1 MGFGSGLN
9 IASLRTQRQIDITT
23 GRLNQAYERL
33 SSGLRVS
40 RSKDDAAG
48 LAVAMRL
55 RSDARVAS
63 VNTRNANDGIS
74 IITIADQAVGQI
86 NDVLIRLAELA
97 QQSANGV
104 SSNDQR
110 SALQNEFTALTQEIE
125 RIAHTT
131 EFNGMQLIS
140 SSQSLT
146 FQVGFDGSSLSG
158 ITYSGIQA
166 TLSAIGLA
174 PMGSSVPTFS
184 IQGLTELES
193 RSAAVIALDAI
204 QGAISSVTKSRG
216 VLGAAQ
222 SRLETTIRQLATAR
236 ESFQSAES
244 AITDI
249 DVAQEAAEMA
259 RLNVLQQAGT
269 AILANSNLQPELA
282 LKLLND
288 T

>member
-55 RSDARVAS
+55 RSDARVA
-63 VNTRNANDGIS
+63 NANDGIS
-74 IITIADQAVGQI
+74 IISIADQAVGQI

-140 SSQSLT
+140 SSQALT

-174 PMGSSVPTFS
+174 PLGSSVPTFS

>member
-9 IASLRTQRQIDITT
+9 ISSLRTQRQISITT

-40 RSKDDAAG
+40 RSRDDAAG
-48 LAVAMRL
+48 LAVAMKL
-55 RSDARVAS
+55 RSDTRVAS
-63 VNTRNANDGIS
+63 VSARNANDGIS
-74 IITIADQAVGQI
+74 IISIADQATGQI
-86 NDVLIRLAELA
+86 NDVLIRLAEIA

-104 SSNDQR
+104 STNDQR
-110 SALQNEFTALTQEIE
+110 SAFQNEFTALMEEVE

-131 EFNGMQLIS
+131 EFNGLYLLS
-140 SSQSLT
+140 SSEALT

-166 TLSAIGLA
+166 TLAAMGLA
-174 PMGSSVPTFS
+174 EVGTSVPTFS
-184 IQGLTELES
+184 VLAENELES
-193 RSAAVIALDAI
+193 RSAALLALEAI
-204 QGAISSVTKSRG
+204 QGAITSVTRSRG
-216 VLGAAQ
+216 TLGAAE
-222 SRLETTIRQLATAR
+222 SRLQTTIRQLATSR

-244 AITDI
+244 AITDV
-249 DVAQEAAEMA
+249 DVAQESAEMA

-269 AILANSNLQPELA
+269 AILANCNFQPQLA

>member
-1 MGFGSGLN
+1 VN
-9 IASLRTQRQIDITT
+9 
-23 GRLNQAYERL
+23 
-33 SSGLRVS
+33 

-48 LAVAMRL
+48 LAVAMKL

-63 VNTRNANDGIS
+63 VNSRNANDGIS
-74 IITIADQAVGQI
+74 IIAIAEQAVGQV

-110 SALQNEFTALTQEIE
+110 SALQNEFSALMEEIE

-131 EFNGMQLIS
+131 EFNGLMLIS
-140 SSQSLT
+140 NTESLT

-166 TLSAIGLA
+166 TLGSMGLA
-174 PMGSSVPTFS
+174 QVGSSVPTFS
-184 IQGLTELES
+184 LIGSTDNAS
-193 RSAAVIALDAI
+193 RSAALLALEAI
-204 QGAISSVTKSRG
+204 QGAITSVSNSRG

-222 SRLETTIRQLATAR
+222 SRLTTAVRQLATAR

-244 AITDI
+244 AITDV

-269 AILANSNLQPELA
+269 AILANSNFQPQLA

>member
-9 IASLRTQRQIDITT
+9 IASLRTQRQLSITT
-23 GRLNQAYERL
+23 GRLNQSYERL
-33 SSGLRVS
+33 SSGLRVN

-48 LAVAMRL
+48 LAVAMKL

-63 VNTRNANDGIS
+63 VNVRNANDGIS
-74 IITIADQAVGQI
+74 IIGIADQAVEQI
-86 NDVLIRLAELA
+86 NTVLMRLAELA

-110 SALQNEFTALTQEIE
+110 SALQNEFTALMEEIE

-131 EFNGMQLIS
+131 EFNGLMLIS
-140 SSQSLT
+140 STQALT

-166 TLSAIGLA
+166 TLSSMGLA
-174 PMGSSVPTFS
+174 QQGSSVPTFS
-184 IQGLTELES
+184 ILGATESES
-193 RSAAVIALDAI
+193 RSASMIALDAI
-204 QGAISSVTKSRG
+204 HGAITSVSRSRG
-216 VLGAAQ
+216 VLGAAE
-222 SRLETTIRQLATAR
+222 SRLMTTIRQLATAR

-259 RLNVLQQAGT
+259 RLNVLQQAGA
-269 AILANSNLQPELA
+269 AILANSNLQPQLA

>member
-74 IITIADQAVGQI
+74 IISIADQAVGQI

-140 SSQSLT
+140 SSQALT

-249 DVAQEAAEMA
+249 DVAQESAEMA

>member
-9 IASLRTQRQIDITT
+9 VASLRTQRQISITT

-33 SSGLRVS
+33 SSGLRVN

-48 LAVAMRL
+48 LAVAMKL
-55 RSDARVAS
+55 RSDSRVAS
-63 VNTRNANDGIS
+63 VNQRNANDGIS
-74 IITIADQAVGQI
+74 IIGIADQAVGQI

-104 SSNDQR
+104 NGNDQR
-110 SALQNEFTALTQEIE
+110 SAMQSEFTALMEEIE

-131 EFNGMQLIS
+131 EFNGLMLIS
-140 SSQSLT
+140 STQALT

-166 TLSAIGLA
+166 TLASMGLA
-174 PMGSSVPTFS
+174 PTGSSIPTFS
-184 IQGLTELES
+184 ILGATDNES
-193 RSAAVIALDAI
+193 RSAALIALDAI
-204 QGAISSVTKSRG
+204 QGAITSVSRSRG
-216 VLGAAQ
+216 VLGAAE
-222 SRLETTIRQLATAR
+222 SRLMKTISQLATAR

-244 AITDI
+244 AITDV

-269 AILANSNLQPELA
+269 AILANSNFQPELA

-288 T
+288 V

>member
-140 SSQSLT
+140 SSQALT

-174 PMGSSVPTFS
+174 PLGSSVPTFS

>member
-63 VNTRNANDGIS
+63 VTTRNANDGIS
-74 IITIADQAVGQI
+74 IINIADQAVGQI
-86 NDVLIRLAELA
+86 SDVLIRLTELA

-110 SALQNEFTALTQEIE
+110 SALQNEFTALMEEIE

-131 EFNGMQLIS
+131 EFNGLQLIS
-140 SSQSLT
+140 SSQALT
-146 FQVGFDGSSLSG
+146 FHVGFDGSSHSG

-166 TLSAIGLA
+166 TLSAMGLA
-174 PMGSSVPTFS
+174 PTGSSVPTFS
-184 IQGLTELES
+184 ILGATEAES
-193 RSAAVIALDAI
+193 RSAALTALDAI

-216 VLGAAQ
+216 VLGAAE
-222 SRLETTIRQLATAR
+222 SRLQTTIRQLATAR

>member
-9 IASLRTQRQIDITT
+9 ISSLRTQRQINITT

-33 SSGLRVS
+33 SSGLRVN

-48 LAVAMRL
+48 LAVAAKL

-63 VNTRNANDGIS
+63 VSARNANDGIS
-74 IITIADQAVGQI
+74 IINIADQATGQI
-86 NDVLIRLAELA
+86 NDVLIRLSEIAE
-97 QQSANGV
+97 QSANGTNT
-104 SSNDQR
+104 NDQR
-110 SALQNEFTALTQEIE
+110 SALQNEFSALMEEIE

-131 EFNGMQLIS
+131 EFNGLYLLS
-140 SSQSLT
+140 SSEALT

-166 TLSAIGLA
+166 TLASMGLA
-174 PMGSSVPTFS
+174 QVGTSSPTFS
-184 IQGLTELES
+184 VLGASELDS
-193 RSAAVIALDAI
+193 RSAALLALDAI
-204 QGAISSVTKSRG
+204 QGAIGSVTRSRG
-216 VLGAAQ
+216 TLGAAEN
-222 SRLETTIRQLATAR
+222 RLQTTIRQLATSR

-244 AITDI
+244 AITDV
-249 DVAQEAAEMA
+249 DVAQESAEMV
-259 RLNVLQQAGT
+259 RLNVLQQAGV
-269 AILANSNLQPELA
+269 AILANCNFQPQLA

>member
-9 IASLRTQRQIDITT
+9 IASLRTQRQIEITT

-55 RSDARVAS
+55 RSDSRVAS

-74 IITIADQAVGQI
+74 IISIADQAVGQI

-110 SALQNEFTALTQEIE
+110 SALQGEFTALMEEIE
-125 RIAHTT
+125 RIANTT
-131 EFNGMQLIS
+131 EFNGMRLIS
-140 SSQSLT
+140 SSQALT
-146 FQVGFDGSSLSG
+146 FHVGFDGSSLSG

-166 TLSAIGLA
+166 TLSAMGLA
-174 PMGSSVPTFS
+174 PTGSSVPTFS
-184 IQGLTELES
+184 IQALTEDDS
-193 RSAAVIALDAI
+193 RSAARIALDAI

-216 VLGAAQ
+216 VLGAAE
-222 SRLETTIRQLATAR
+222 SRLQTTIRQLATAR

>member
-9 IASLRTQRQIDITT
+9 ISSIRTQRQINITT

-48 LAVAMRL
+48 LAVAAKL
-55 RSDARVAS
+55 RSDSRVAS
-63 VNTRNANDGIS
+63 VSARNANDGIS
-74 IITIADQAVGQI
+74 IISIADQATAQI
-86 NDVLIRLAELA
+86 NDVLIRLSEIAE
-97 QQSANGV
+97 QSANGTNT
-104 SSNDQR
+104 NDQR
-110 SALQNEFTALTQEIE
+110 SALQNEFSALMEEIE
-125 RIAHTT
+125 RIANTT
-131 EFNGMQLIS
+131 EFNGLYLLS
-140 SSQSLT
+140 SSEALT

-166 TLSAIGLA
+166 TLASMGLA
-174 PMGSSVPTFS
+174 QVGTSSPIFS
-184 IQGLTELES
+184 VLASSELDS
-193 RSAAVIALDAI
+193 RSAALLALEAI
-204 QGAISSVTKSRG
+204 QGAIGSVTRSRG
-216 VLGAAQ
+216 TLGAAE
-222 SRLETTIRQLATAR
+222 SRLQTTIRQLATSR

-244 AITDI
+244 AITDV
-249 DVAQEAAEMA
+249 DVAQESAEMA

-269 AILANSNLQPELA
+269 AILANCNFQPQLA

>member
-74 IITIADQAVGQI
+74 IISIADQAVGQI

-140 SSQSLT
+140 SSQALT

-174 PMGSSVPTFS
+174 PLGSSVPTFS

>member
-9 IASLRTQRQIDITT
+9 ISSIRTQRQINITT

-48 LAVAMRL
+48 LAVAAKL
-55 RSDARVAS
+55 RSDVRVAS
-63 VNTRNANDGIS
+63 VSARNANDGIS
-74 IITIADQAVGQI
+74 IINIADQATGQI
-86 NDVLIRLAELA
+86 NDVLIRLSEIA
-97 QQSANGV
+97 QQSANGTNT
-104 SSNDQR
+104 NDQR
-110 SALQNEFTALTQEIE
+110 SALQNEFSALMEEIE

-131 EFNGMQLIS
+131 EFNGLYLLS
-140 SSQSLT
+140 SSEALT

-166 TLSAIGLA
+166 TLASMGLA
-174 PMGSSVPTFS
+174 QVGSSSPTFS
-184 IQGLTELES
+184 VLGASEFDS
-193 RSAAVIALDAI
+193 RSAALLALDAI
-204 QGAISSVTKSRG
+204 QGAIGSVTRSRG
-216 VLGAAQ
+216 TLGAAEN
-222 SRLETTIRQLATAR
+222 RLQTTIRQLATSR

-244 AITDI
+244 AITDV
-249 DVAQEAAEMA
+249 DVAQESAEMA
-259 RLNVLQQAGT
+259 RLNVLQQAGV
-269 AILANSNLQPELA
+269 AILANCNFQPQLA

>member
-9 IASLRTQRQIDITT
+9 ISSIRTQRQISITT

-33 SSGLRVS
+33 SSGLRVN

-48 LAVAMRL
+48 LAVAAKL

-63 VNTRNANDGIS
+63 VSARNANDGIS
-74 IITIADQAVGQI
+74 IINIADQATGQI
-86 NDVLIRLAELA
+86 NDVLIRLSEIAE
-97 QQSANGV
+97 QSANGTNT
-104 SSNDQR
+104 NDQR
-110 SALQNEFTALTQEIE
+110 SALQNEFSALMEEIE

-131 EFNGMQLIS
+131 EFNGLYLLS
-140 SSQSLT
+140 SSEALT

-166 TLSAIGLA
+166 TLASMGLA
-174 PMGSSVPTFS
+174 QVGSSSPTFS
-184 IQGLTELES
+184 VLGASDLDS
-193 RSAAVIALDAI
+193 RSAALLALDAI
-204 QGAISSVTKSRG
+204 QGAIGSVTRSRG
-216 VLGAAQ
+216 TLGAAEN
-222 SRLETTIRQLATAR
+222 RLQTTIRQLATSR

-244 AITDI
+244 AITDV
-249 DVAQEAAEMA
+249 DVAQESAEMA
-259 RLNVLQQAGT
+259 RLNVLQQAGV
-269 AILANSNLQPELA
+269 AILANCNFQPQLA

>member
-33 SSGLRVS
+33 SSGLRVG

-74 IITIADQAVGQI
+74 IISIADQAVGQI

-140 SSQSLT
+140 SSQALT

-174 PMGSSVPTFS
+174 PLGSSVPTFS

>member
-9 IASLRTQRQIDITT
+9 ISSLRTQRQINITT

-33 SSGLRVS
+33 SSGLRVN

-48 LAVAMRL
+48 LAVAAKL

-63 VNTRNANDGIS
+63 VSARNANDGIS
-74 IITIADQAVGQI
+74 IINIADQATGQI
-86 NDVLIRLAELA
+86 NDVLIRLSEIAE
-97 QQSANGV
+97 QSANGTNT
-104 SSNDQR
+104 NDQR
-110 SALQNEFTALTQEIE
+110 SALKNEFSALMEEIE

-131 EFNGMQLIS
+131 EFNGLYLLS
-140 SSQSLT
+140 SSEALT

-166 TLSAIGLA
+166 TLASMGLA
-174 PMGSSVPTFS
+174 QVGTSSPTFS
-184 IQGLTELES
+184 VLGASELDS
-193 RSAAVIALDAI
+193 RSAALLALDAI
-204 QGAISSVTKSRG
+204 QGAIGSVTRSRG
-216 VLGAAQ
+216 TLGAAEN
-222 SRLETTIRQLATAR
+222 RLQTTIRQLATSR

-244 AITDI
+244 AITDV
-249 DVAQEAAEMA
+249 DVAQESAEMA
-259 RLNVLQQAGT
+259 RLNVLQQAGV
-269 AILANSNLQPELA
+269 AILANCNFQPQLA

>member
-9 IASLRTQRQIDITT
+9 ISSIRTQRQISITT

-33 SSGLRVS
+33 SSGLRVN

-48 LAVAMRL
+48 LAVAAKL

-63 VNTRNANDGIS
+63 VSARNANDGIS
-74 IITIADQAVGQI
+74 IINIADQATGQI
-86 NDVLIRLAELA
+86 NDVLIRLSEIAE
-97 QQSANGV
+97 QSANGTNT
-104 SSNDQR
+104 NDQR
-110 SALQNEFTALTQEIE
+110 SALQNEFSALMEEIE

-131 EFNGMQLIS
+131 EFNGLYLLS
-140 SSQSLT
+140 SSEALT

-166 TLSAIGLA
+166 TLASMGFAQV
-174 PMGSSVPTFS
+174 GSSSPTFS
-184 IQGLTELES
+184 VLGASDLDS
-193 RSAAVIALDAI
+193 RSAALLALDAI
-204 QGAISSVTKSRG
+204 QGAIGSVTRSRG
-216 VLGAAQ
+216 TLGAAEN
-222 SRLETTIRQLATAR
+222 RLQTTIRQLATSR

-244 AITDI
+244 AITDV
-249 DVAQEAAEMA
+249 DVAQESAEMA
-259 RLNVLQQAGT
+259 RLAVLQQAGV
-269 AILANSNLQPELA
+269 AILANCNFQPQLA